1 MRTFLI
7 VADQFHGEAKLFRG
21 KDSIILEA
29 SYLIP
34 DDSSFDDCYRLFS
47 QYSEIKIVMDSEA
60 SSLAD
65 SVKKLAIRGG
75 FTGTISAIICKD
87 VNDIA
92 TLLLPDNAAN
102 FTTILPP
109 YSSWPAIKK
118 EAELQSKEAFPL
130 HCLPEAAREFIT
142 AVSDS
147 CGTPV
152 DFAALSALGCMSG
165 AIGASTRLEVKSGW
179 HEHAVLWCAVVAE
192 AGSAKTPVQSLVM
205 KPLREIQGELSARFQ
220 QEVKNY
226 DAETDN
232 EKPNL
237 EVMLY
242 GDCTQEGLYKS
253 LASSPRG
260 GVLVSDEITSWIQSH
275 NKYQKGGN
283 DRQAYLS
290 LWSSTAVSVL
300 RKLDGITFIPL
311 PVLSIVGGLTP
322 SSLPSLHGGNEDGF
336 LSRFLISCPDKRKQT
351 YSEIGVSEGTQYA
364 WQLFIKHLWNLEPE
378 TNGGGVWMPK
388 TVKLSSEAEELFA
401 KFFNDIH
408 TVIDSETLP
417 SLFRGSWSKAPSQAA
432 RLALVLHLG
441 RQACGEEASSSL
453 VSADC
458 MDAAI
463 QVTSYFLGHLT
474 ALESGF
480 NAGASRAEELRRKV
494 ISWLKKYNSNPKN
507 NGFPASWH
515 DIRHDSRH
523 RITNFDGKIDDRALT
538 QCLEGLEAT
547 GYIKLE
553 YPKNKSGNDMRP
565 LVHVNPR
572 LKTHSDRK
580 GGAA

>member
-1 MRTFLI
+1 MRTLLI
-7 VADQFHGEAKLFRG
+7 VADQFHGEAKLFYG
-21 KDSIILEA
+21 KDHTILEA

-34 DDSSFDDCYRLFS
+34 DDSTFDDCYRLFS

-60 SSLAD
+60 SSLAER
-65 SVKKLAIRGG
+65 VKKLAVRGG
-75 FTGTISAIICKD
+75 FTGSILATICKD

-92 TLLLPDNAAN
+92 TALLPENAAN
-102 FTTILPP
+102 FTSVLKP
-109 YSSWPAIKK
+109 YSSWPSLKK
-118 EAELQSKEAFPL
+118 DAEIQLKESFPL

-147 CGTPV
+147 CGTPI
-152 DFAALSALGCMSG
+152 DFAAVFALGCMSG
-165 AIGASTRLEVKSGW
+165 AIGASCRLEVKSGW
-179 HEHAVLWCAVVAE
+179 QEYAVSWLAIVAE

-205 KPLREIQGELSARFQ
+205 KPLREIQGELSMRFQ
-220 QEVKNY
+220 QAVKNY
-226 DAETDN
+226 DAETED

-364 WQLFIKHLWNLEPE
+364 WTLFIKHLWNIEAE
-378 TNGGGVWMPK
+378 TIGGGVWMPK
-388 TVKLSSEAEELFA
+388 TIKLSREAHELFK
-401 KFFNDIH
+401 KFYNDIH

-417 SLFRGSWSKAPSQAA
+417 SLFRGSFSKAPSQAA
-432 RLALVLHLG
+432 RMALTIHLG
-441 RQACGEEASSSL
+441 RQACGEEAISSL
-453 VSADC
+453 VSFET
-458 MDAAI
+458 MNNAI
-463 QVTSYFLGHLT
+463 QVTNYFLSHLT

-480 NAGASRAEELRRKV
+480 NAGASRAENIRKK
-494 ISWLKKYNSNPKN
+494 ILGWLKRHGARYPNK
-507 NGFPASWH
+507 PARWTTL
-515 DIRHDSRH
+515 RHDCRAALSSGEL
-523 RITNFDGKIDDRALT
+523 INDRL
-538 QCLEGLEAT
+538 LEQTLESLQEQGFIRLQAVESIA
-547 GYIKLE
+547 GRNSKPEI
-553 YPKNKSGNDMRP
+553 
-565 LVHVNPR
+565 VINPN
-572 LKTHSDRK
+572 L
-580 GGAA
+580 

>member
-1 MRTFLI
+1 MRTLLI
-7 VADQFHGEAKLFRG
+7 VSDAYYGESKLFHG
-21 KDSIILEA
+21 KDFTVLEA
-29 SYLIP
+29 SYLES
-34 DDSSFDDCYRLFS
+34 DDSSFDDSYKLFS
-47 QYSEIKIVMDSEA
+47 PYTEVKIVMDGEA
-60 SSLAD
+60 SSLAER
-65 SVKKLAIRGG
+65 VKKLAVRGG
-75 FTGTISAIICKD
+75 FTGSILATICKD

-92 TLLLPDNAAN
+92 TALLPENAAN
-102 FTTILPP
+102 FTTVLKP
-109 YSSWPAIKK
+109 YSSWPSLKK
-118 EAELQSKEAFPL
+118 DAEIQLKESFPL

-147 CGTPV
+147 CGTPI
-152 DFAALSALGCMSG
+152 DFAAVFALGCMSG
-165 AIGASTRLEVKSGW
+165 AIGASCRLEVKSGW
-179 HEHAVLWCAVVAE
+179 QEYAVLWLAIVAE

-220 QEVKNY
+220 QAVKNY
-226 DAETDN
+226 DAETED

-253 LASSPRG
+253 LASSQRG
-260 GVLVSDEITSWIQSH
+260 GLLVSDEITSWIQSH

-364 WQLFIKHLWNLEPE
+364 WQLFIKHLWNIEPE
-378 TNGGGVWMPK
+378 TNGGGVWMPA
-388 TVKLSSEAEELFA
+388 TVKLSREAHELFK
-401 KFFNDIH
+401 KFYNDIH

-417 SLFRGSWSKAPSQAA
+417 SLFRGSFSKAPSQAA
-432 RLALVLHLG
+432 RLALVIHLG

-480 NAGASRAEELRRKV
+480 NAGASRAENIRKK
-494 ISWLKKYNSNPKN
+494 ILGWLKRHGARYPNK
-507 NGFPASWH
+507 PARWTTL
-515 DIRHDSRH
+515 RHDCRAALSNGEL
-523 RITNFDGKIDDRALT
+523 INDRL
-538 QCLEGLEAT
+538 LEQTLESLQEQGFIRLQAVESIA
-547 GYIKLE
+547 GRNSKPEI
-553 YPKNKSGNDMRP
+553 
-565 LVHVNPR
+565 VINPN
-572 LKTHSDRK
+572 L
-580 GGAA
+580 

>member
-87 VNDIA
+87 VDDIA
-92 TLLLPDNAAN
+92 TLLLPDNAGN
-102 FTTILPP
+102 FTTILTA
-109 YSSWPAIKK
+109 YSYWPAIKK
-118 EAELQSKEAFPL
+118 DAELQLKESFPL

-147 CGTPV
+147 TGTPV
-152 DFAALSALGCMSG
+152 DFAALSALGCMAG
-165 AIGASTRLEVKSGW
+165 AIGASCRLEVKSGW
-179 HEHAVLWCAVVAE
+179 QEYAVLWLAIVAE

-220 QEVKNY
+220 QAVKNY
-226 DAETDN
+226 DAETED

-242 GDCTQEGLYKS
+242 GDCTQEGLFKS

-336 LSRFLISCPDKRKQT
+336 LSRFLISCPDKRKQV

-364 WQLFIKHLWNLEPE
+364 WQLFIKHLWNIEPE
-378 TNGGGVWMPK
+378 TNGGGVWMPA
-388 TVKLSSEAEELFA
+388 TVKLSREAHELFK
-401 KFFNDIH
+401 KFYNDIH
-408 TVIDSETLP
+408 TVIDSEALP
-417 SLFRGSWSKAPSQAA
+417 SLFRGSFSKAPSQAA

-453 VSADC
+453 VSAET

-480 NAGASRAEELRRKV
+480 HVGASRAENIRQKILG
-494 ISWLKKYNSNPKN
+494 WLKRHGAKYPNK
-507 NGFPASWH
+507 PARWTTL
-515 DIRHDSRH
+515 RHDC
-523 RITNFDGKIDDRALT
+523 RAALSNGELINNRL
-538 QCLEGLEAT
+538 LEQTLESLQEQGFIRLQAVESI
-547 GYIKLE
+547 GGRNSKPEILI
-553 YPKNKSGNDMRP
+553 
-565 LVHVNPR
+565 NPN
-572 LKTHSDRK
+572 L
-580 GGAA
+580 

>member
-1 MRTFLI
+1 MQTLLI
-7 VADQFHGEAKLFRG
+7 VADSYCGEAKTFHG
-21 KDSIILEA
+21 KDHTILEA

-34 DDSSFDDCYRLFS
+34 GDSSFDDCYRLFS

-60 SSLAD
+60 SSLAER
-65 SVKKLAIRGG
+65 VKKLAVRGG
-75 FTGTISAIICKD
+75 FTGSILATICKD

-92 TLLLPDNAAN
+92 TLLLSENAAN
-102 FTTILPP
+102 FTTILKP
-109 YSSWPAIKK
+109 YLSWPAIKK

-147 CGTPV
+147 CGTPI

-165 AIGASTRLEVKSGW
+165 AIGASCRIEIKDGW
-179 HEHAVLWCAVVAE
+179 QEYAVLWLAIVAE

-205 KPLREIQGELSARFQ
+205 KPLREIQAELSARFQ

-242 GDCTQEGLYKS
+242 GDCTQEGLFKS

-290 LWSSTAVSVL
+290 LWSSTPVSVL

-336 LSRFLISCPDKRKQT
+336 LSRFAIACPHKRKQV
-351 YSEIGVSEGTQYA
+351 YSEIGVSEGAQYA
-364 WQLFIKHLWNLEPE
+364 WQLFIKHLWNFEPE

-388 TVKLSSEAEELFA
+388 TVKLSNDAHELFK
-401 KFFNDIH
+401 KFYNDIH

-417 SLFRGSWSKAPSQAA
+417 SLFRGSFSKAPSQAA
-432 RLALVLHLG
+432 RLALVIHLG
-441 RQACGEEASSSL
+441 RQACGEEAPSSL
-453 VSADC
+453 VSAQT
-458 MDAAI
+458 MNNAI
-463 QVTSYFLGHLT
+463 EVTSYFLGHLT

-480 NAGASRAEELRRKV
+480 NAGASRAENIRQKILG
-494 ISWLKKYNSNPKN
+494 WLKRHGAKYPNR
-507 NGFPASWH
+507 PAKWTTL
-515 DIRHDSRH
+515 RHDCRAALSNGEL
-523 RITNFDGKIDDRALT
+523 INDRL
-538 QCLEGLEAT
+538 LEQTLESLQEQ
-547 GYIKLE
+547 GFIRLQEVQSIGGRSSKPE
-553 YPKNKSGNDMRP
+553 I
-565 LVHVNPR
+565 VINPN
-572 LKTHSDRK
+572 L
-580 GGAA
+580 

>member
-7 VADQFHGEAKLFRG
+7 VSDQFYGEAKTFHG
-21 KDSIILEA
+21 KDFTILQE

-47 QYSEIKIVMDSEA
+47 QYNEIKIVMDSEA

-65 SVKKLAIRGG
+65 SVKKLAVRGG
-75 FTGTISAIICKD
+75 FAGTIVATICKG
-87 VNDIA
+87 VSDIP
-92 TLLLPDNAAN
+92 TLLLPENAGN
-102 FTTILPP
+102 FAIILKP

-147 CGTPV
+147 CGTPI

-165 AIGASTRLEVKSGW
+165 AIGASCRIEIKDGW
-179 HEHAVLWCAVVAE
+179 QEYAVLWLAIVAE

-242 GDCTQEGLYKS
+242 GDCTQEGLFKS

-290 LWSSTAVSVL
+290 LWSSTPVSVL

-322 SSLPSLHGGNEDGF
+322 SSLPSLHGGAEDGF
-336 LSRFLISCPDKRKQT
+336 INRFSISCPHKRKQT
-351 YSEIGVSEGTQYA
+351 YSDIGVSEGAQYA
-364 WQLFIKHLWNLEPE
+364 WQLFIKHLWNIEPE

-388 TVKLSSEAEELFA
+388 TVKLSNDAHELFK
-401 KFFNDIH
+401 KFYNDIH

-417 SLFRGSWSKAPSQAA
+417 SLFRGSFSKAPSQAA
-432 RLALVLHLG
+432 RLALVIHLG
-441 RQACGEEASSSL
+441 RQACGEEAPSSL
-453 VSADC
+453 VSAET

-463 QVTSYFLGHLT
+463 QITNYFLSHLT

-480 NAGASRAEELRRKV
+480 NAGTSRAENIRQKILG
-494 ISWLKKYNSNPKN
+494 WLKRHGARYPNK
-507 NGFPASWH
+507 PARWTTL
-515 DIRHDSRH
+515 RHDCRAALSNGEL
-523 RITNFDGKIDDRALT
+523 INDRL
-538 QCLEGLEAT
+538 LEQTLESLQEQGFIRLQAVESI
-547 GYIKLE
+547 GGRNSKPEI
-553 YPKNKSGNDMRP
+553 
-565 LVHVNPR
+565 VINPN
-572 LKTHSDRK
+572 L
-580 GGAA
+580 

>member
-1 MRTFLI
+1 MRTLLI
-7 VADQFHGEAKLFRG
+7 VSDKFHGEAKTFFG
-21 KDSIILEA
+21 KDFAILQG

-34 DDSSFDDCYRLFS
+34 DDSSFDDSYKLFS
-47 QYSEIKIVMDSEA
+47 PYTEVKIVMDGEA
-60 SSLAD
+60 SSLAER
-65 SVKKLAIRGG
+65 VKKLAVRGG
-75 FTGTISAIICKD
+75 FTGSILATICKD

-92 TLLLPDNAAN
+92 TALLPENAAN
-102 FTTILPP
+102 FTTVLKP
-109 YSSWPAIKK
+109 YSSWPSLKK
-118 EAELQSKEAFPL
+118 DAEIQLKESFPL

-147 CGTPV
+147 CGTPI
-152 DFAALSALGCMSG
+152 DFAAVFALGCMSG
-165 AIGASTRLEVKSGW
+165 AIGASCRLEVKSGW
-179 HEHAVLWCAVVAE
+179 QEYAVLWLAIVAE

-220 QEVKNY
+220 QAVKNY
-226 DAETDN
+226 DAETED

-253 LASSPRG
+253 LASSQRG
-260 GVLVSDEITSWIQSH
+260 GLLVSDEITSWIQSH

-364 WQLFIKHLWNLEPE
+364 WQLFIKHLWNIEPE
-378 TNGGGVWMPK
+378 TNGGGVWMPA
-388 TVKLSSEAEELFA
+388 TVKLSREAHELFK
-401 KFFNDIH
+401 KFYNDIH

-417 SLFRGSWSKAPSQAA
+417 SLFRGSFSKAPSQAA
-432 RLALVLHLG
+432 RLALVIHLG

-463 QVTSYFLGHLT
+463 QVTNYFLSHLT

-480 NAGASRAEELRRKV
+480 NAGASRAENIRKK
-494 ISWLKKYNSNPKN
+494 ILGWLKRHGARYPNK
-507 NGFPASWH
+507 PARWTTL
-515 DIRHDSRH
+515 RHDCRAALSNGEL
-523 RITNFDGKIDDRALT
+523 INDRL
-538 QCLEGLEAT
+538 LEQTLESLQEQGFIRLQAVESIA
-547 GYIKLE
+547 GRNSKPEI
-553 YPKNKSGNDMRP
+553 
-565 LVHVNPR
+565 VINPN
-572 LKTHSDRK
+572 L
-580 GGAA
+580 

>member
-1 MRTFLI
+1 MRTLLI
-7 VADQFHGEAKLFRG
+7 VSDAYYGESKLFHG
-21 KDSIILEA
+21 KDFTVLEA
-29 SYLIP
+29 SYLES
-34 DDSSFDDCYRLFS
+34 DDSSFDDSYKLFS
-47 QYSEIKIVMDSEA
+47 PYTEVKIVMDGEA
-60 SSLAD
+60 SSLAER
-65 SVKKLAIRGG
+65 VKKLAVRGG
-75 FTGTISAIICKD
+75 FTGSILATICKD

-92 TLLLPDNAAN
+92 TALLPENAAN
-102 FTTILPP
+102 FTTVLKP
-109 YSSWPAIKK
+109 YSSWPSLKK
-118 EAELQSKEAFPL
+118 DAEIQLKESFPL

-147 CGTPV
+147 CGTPI
-152 DFAALSALGCMSG
+152 DFAAVFALGCMSG
-165 AIGASTRLEVKSGW
+165 AIGASCRLEVKSGW
-179 HEHAVLWCAVVAE
+179 QEYAVLWLAIVAE

-242 GDCTQEGLYKS
+242 GDCTQEGLFKS

-336 LSRFLISCPDKRKQT
+336 LSRFLISCPDKRKQV
-351 YSEIGVSEGTQYA
+351 YSEIGVSEGAQYA
-364 WQLFIKHLWNLEPE
+364 WQLFIKHLWNIEPE
-378 TNGGGVWMPK
+378 TNGGGVWMPA
-388 TVKLSSEAEELFA
+388 TVKLSREAHELFK
-401 KFFNDIH
+401 KFYNDIH

-417 SLFRGSWSKAPSQAA
+417 SLFRGSFSKAPSQAA
-432 RLALVLHLG
+432 RIALVIHLG

-480 NAGASRAEELRRKV
+480 NAGASRAENIRQKILG
-494 ISWLKKYNSNPKN
+494 WLKRHGARYPNK
-507 NGFPASWH
+507 PARWTTL
-515 DIRHDSRH
+515 RHDCRAALSNGEL
-523 RITNFDGKIDDRALT
+523 INDRL
-538 QCLEGLEAT
+538 LEQTLESLQEQGFIRLQAVESIA
-547 GYIKLE
+547 GRNSKPEI
-553 YPKNKSGNDMRP
+553 
-565 LVHVNPR
+565 VINPN
-572 LKTHSDRK
+572 L
-580 GGAA
+580 

>member
-1 MRTFLI
+1 MRTLLI
-7 VADQFHGEAKLFRG
+7 VSDAYYGESKLFHG
-21 KDSIILEA
+21 KDFTVLEA
-29 SYLIP
+29 SYLES
-34 DDSSFDDCYRLFS
+34 DDSSFDDSYKLFS
-47 QYSEIKIVMDSEA
+47 PYTEVKIVMDGEA
-60 SSLAD
+60 SSLAER
-65 SVKKLAIRGG
+65 VKKLAVRGG
-75 FTGTISAIICKD
+75 FTGSILATICKD

-92 TLLLPDNAAN
+92 TALLPENAAN
-102 FTTILPP
+102 FTSVLKP
-109 YSSWPAIKK
+109 YSSWPSLKK
-118 EAELQSKEAFPL
+118 DAEIQLKESFPL

-147 CGTPV
+147 CGTPI
-152 DFAALSALGCMSG
+152 DFAAVFALGCMSG
-165 AIGASTRLEVKSGW
+165 AIGASCRLEVKSGW
-179 HEHAVLWCAVVAE
+179 QEYAVSWLAIVAE

-205 KPLREIQGELSARFQ
+205 KPLREIQGELSSRFQ
-220 QEVKNY
+220 QAVKNY
-226 DAETDN
+226 DAETDD

-242 GDCTQEGLYKS
+242 GDCTQEGLFKS
-253 LASSPRG
+253 LGSSPRG
-260 GVLVSDEITSWIQSH
+260 GVLVSDEITCWIQSH

-351 YSEIGVSEGTQYA
+351 YSDIGVSEGAQYA
-364 WQLFIKHLWNLEPE
+364 WQIFIKSLWNIEPE
-378 TNGGGVWMPK
+378 TNGGGVWMPA
-388 TVKLSSEAEELFA
+388 TVKLSSEAHELFK
-401 KFFNDIH
+401 KFYNDIH

-417 SLFRGSWSKAPSQAA
+417 SLFRGSFSKAPSQAA
-432 RLALVLHLG
+432 RIALVIHLG

-480 NAGASRAEELRRKV
+480 NAGASRAEGIRQKILG
-494 ISWLKKYNSNPKN
+494 WLKRHGARYPNK
-507 NGFPASWH
+507 PARWTTL
-515 DIRHDSRH
+515 RHDCRAALSNGEL
-523 RITNFDGKIDDRALT
+523 INDRL
-538 QCLEGLEAT
+538 LEQTLESLQEQGFIRLQAVESIA
-547 GYIKLE
+547 GRNSKPEI
-553 YPKNKSGNDMRP
+553 
-565 LVHVNPR
+565 VINPN
-572 LKTHSDRK
+572 L
-580 GGAA
+580 

>member
-1 MRTFLI
+1 MRTLLI
-7 VADQFHGEAKLFRG
+7 VSDAYYGESKLFHG
-21 KDSIILEA
+21 KDFTVLEA
-29 SYLIP
+29 SYLES
-34 DDSSFDDCYRLFS
+34 DDSSFDDSYKLFS
-47 QYSEIKIVMDSEA
+47 PYTEVKIVMDGEA
-60 SSLAD
+60 SSLAER
-65 SVKKLAIRGG
+65 VKKLAVRGG
-75 FTGTISAIICKD
+75 FTGSILATICKD

-92 TLLLPDNAAN
+92 TALLPENAAN
-102 FTTILPP
+102 FTSVLKP
-109 YSSWPAIKK
+109 YSSWPSLKK
-118 EAELQSKEAFPL
+118 DAEIQLKESFPL

-147 CGTPV
+147 CGTPI
-152 DFAALSALGCMSG
+152 DFAAVFALGCMSG
-165 AIGASTRLEVKSGW
+165 AIGASCRLEVKSGW
-179 HEHAVLWCAVVAE
+179 QEYAVSWLAIVAE

-205 KPLREIQGELSARFQ
+205 KPLREIQGELSSRFQ
-220 QEVKNY
+220 QAVKNY
-226 DAETDN
+226 DAETDD

-242 GDCTQEGLYKS
+242 GDCTQEGLFKS
-253 LASSPRG
+253 LGSSPRG
-260 GVLVSDEITSWIQSH
+260 GVLVSDEITCWIQSH

-351 YSEIGVSEGTQYA
+351 YSDIGVSEGAQYA
-364 WQLFIKHLWNLEPE
+364 WQIFIKSLWNIEPE
-378 TNGGGVWMPK
+378 TNGGGVWMPA
-388 TVKLSSEAEELFA
+388 TVKLSSEAHELFK
-401 KFFNDIH
+401 KFYNDIH

-417 SLFRGSWSKAPSQAA
+417 SLFRGSFSKAPSQAA
-432 RLALVLHLG
+432 RIALVIHLG

-480 NAGASRAEELRRKV
+480 NAGASRAEGIRQKILG
-494 ISWLKKYNSNPKN
+494 WLKRHGARYPNK
-507 NGFPASWH
+507 PARWTTL
-515 DIRHDSRH
+515 RHDCRAALSNGEL
-523 RITNFDGKIDDRALT
+523 INDRL
-538 QCLEGLEAT
+538 LEQTLESLQEQGFIRLQPVESIA
-547 GYIKLE
+547 GRNSKPEI
-553 YPKNKSGNDMRP
+553 
-565 LVHVNPR
+565 VINPN
-572 LKTHSDRK
+572 L
-580 GGAA
+580 

>member
-1 MRTFLI
+1 MRTLLI
-7 VADQFHGEAKLFRG
+7 VSDAYYGESKLFHG
-21 KDSIILEA
+21 KDFTVLEA
-29 SYLIP
+29 SYLES
-34 DDSSFDDCYRLFS
+34 DDSSFDDSYKLFS
-47 QYSEIKIVMDSEA
+47 PYTEVKIVMDGEA
-60 SSLAD
+60 SSLAER
-65 SVKKLAIRGG
+65 VKKLAVRGG
-75 FTGTISAIICKD
+75 FTGSILATICKD

-92 TLLLPDNAAN
+92 TALLPENAAN
-102 FTTILPP
+102 FTTVLKP
-109 YSSWPAIKK
+109 YSSWPSLKK
-118 EAELQSKEAFPL
+118 DAEIQLKESFPL

-147 CGTPV
+147 CGTPI
-152 DFAALSALGCMSG
+152 DFAAVFALGCMSG
-165 AIGASTRLEVKSGW
+165 AIGASCRLEVKSGW
-179 HEHAVLWCAVVAE
+179 QEYAVLWLAIVAE

-242 GDCTQEGLYKS
+242 GDCTQEGLFKS

-336 LSRFLISCPDKRKQT
+336 LSRFLISCPDKRKKV
-351 YSEIGVSEGTQYA
+351 YSEIGVSEGAQYA
-364 WQLFIKHLWNLEPE
+364 WQLFIKHLWNIEPE
-378 TNGGGVWMPK
+378 TNGGGVWMPA
-388 TVKLSSEAEELFA
+388 TVKLSREAHELFK
-401 KFFNDIH
+401 KFYNDIH

-417 SLFRGSWSKAPSQAA
+417 SLFRGSFSKAPSQAA
-432 RLALVLHLG
+432 RIALVIHLG

-480 NAGASRAEELRRKV
+480 NAGASRAENIRQKILG
-494 ISWLKKYNSNPKN
+494 WLKRHGARYPNK
-507 NGFPASWH
+507 PARWTTL
-515 DIRHDSRH
+515 RHDCRAALSSGEL
-523 RITNFDGKIDDRALT
+523 INDRL
-538 QCLEGLEAT
+538 LEQTLESLQEQGFIRLQAVESIA
-547 GYIKLE
+547 GRNSKPEI
-553 YPKNKSGNDMRP
+553 
-565 LVHVNPR
+565 VINPN
-572 LKTHSDRK
+572 L
-580 GGAA
+580 

>member
-7 VADQFHGEAKLFRG
+7 VADQFHGEVKTFCG
-21 KDSIILEA
+21 KDYSVLQE

-34 DDSSFDDCYRLFS
+34 DDSTFDDCYRLFS

-87 VNDIA
+87 VSDIA
-92 TLLLPDNAAN
+92 TLLLPDNAGN

-109 YSSWPAIKK
+109 YSYWPAIKK
-118 EAELQSKEAFPL
+118 DAELQSKESFPL

-147 CGTPV
+147 TGTPV
-152 DFAALSALGCMSG
+152 DFAAVSALGCMAG
-165 AIGASTRLEVKSGW
+165 AIGASCRLEVKSGW
-179 HEHAVLWCAVVAE
+179 QEFAVLWLAIVAE

-220 QEVKNY
+220 QAVKNY
-226 DAETDN
+226 DAETED
-232 EKPNL
+232 EKPVL

-242 GDCTQEGLYKS
+242 GDCTQEGLLKS

-336 LSRFLISCPDKRKQT
+336 LSRFLLSCPDKRKQV

-364 WQLFIKHLWNLEPE
+364 WQLFIKHLWNIEPE
-378 TNGGGVWMPK
+378 TNGGGVWIPA
-388 TVKLSSEAEELFA
+388 TVKLSREAHELFK
-401 KFFNDIH
+401 KFYNDIH

-417 SLFRGSWSKAPSQAA
+417 SLFRGSFSKAPSQAA

-453 VSADC
+453 VSFET
-458 MDAAI
+458 MNNSI
-463 QVTSYFLGHLT
+463 QVTNYFLGHLT

-480 NAGASRAEELRRKV
+480 NLGASRAEELRRKV

>member
-7 VADQFHGEAKLFRG
+7 VADQFYGETQQFHG
-21 KDSIILEA
+21 KDFTILQG

-34 DDSSFDDCYRLFS
+34 DDSGFDDSYKLFS
-47 QYSEIKIVMDSEA
+47 PYTEVIIVADSED
-60 SSLAD
+60 SSLVER
-65 SVKKLAIRGG
+65 VKRLAVRGG
-75 FTGTISAIICKD
+75 FGGTIIATICQS
-87 VNDIA
+87 VADIA
-92 TLLLPDNAAN
+92 TVLLPENAGN
-102 FTTILPP
+102 FTTILKP

-118 EAELQSKEAFPL
+118 EAELQSKESFPL

-147 CGTPV
+147 TGTPV
-152 DFAALSALGCMSG
+152 DFAALSAIGCMAG
-165 AIGASTRLEVKSGW
+165 AVGASTRLEVKSGW
-179 HEHAVLWCAVVAE
+179 QEYAVLWLAIVAE

-242 GDCTQEGLYKS
+242 GDCTQEGLFKS

-351 YSEIGVSEGTQYA
+351 YSEIGVSEGTEYA
-364 WQLFIKHLWNLEPE
+364 WQIFIKSLWNIEPE
-378 TNGGGVWMPK
+378 TNGGGVWMPA
-388 TVKLSSEAEELFA
+388 TVKLSREAHELFK
-401 KFFNDIH
+401 KFYNDIH

-417 SLFRGSWSKAPSQAA
+417 SLFRGSFSKAPAQAA
-432 RLALVLHLG
+432 RIALVIHLG

-480 NAGASRAEELRRKV
+480 NAGASRAENLRQK
-494 ISWLKKYNSNPKN
+494 ILGWLKRHGARYPNK
-507 NGFPASWH
+507 PARRTTL
-515 DIRHDSRH
+515 RHDCRAALSNGEL
-523 RITNFDGKIDDRALT
+523 INDRL
-538 QCLEGLEAT
+538 LEQTLESLQEQ
-547 GYIKLE
+547 GFIRLQPVE
-553 YPKNKSGNDMRP
+553 SISGRNSKP
-565 LVHVNPR
+565 EIVINPN
-572 LKTHSDRK
+572 L
-580 GGAA
+580 

>member
-1 MRTFLI
+1 MRTLLI
-7 VADQFHGEAKLFRG
+7 VSDQFHGEAKTFCA

-47 QYSEIKIVMDSEA
+47 QYTEVKIVMDGEA
-60 SSLAD
+60 SSLAER
-65 SVKKLAIRGG
+65 VKKLAVRGG
-75 FTGTISAIICKD
+75 FNGGILATICKD
-87 VNDIA
+87 VNDTA
-92 TLLLPDNAAN
+92 TLLLPENAAN
-102 FTTILPP
+102 FTTILKP
-109 YSSWPAIKK
+109 YSYWPAIKK

-130 HCLPEAAREFIT
+130 HCLPEAAREFCQ

-147 CGTPV
+147 CGTPI

-165 AIGASTRLEVKSGW
+165 AVGASCRIQIKDGW
-179 HEHAVLWCAVVAE
+179 HEYPALWLAIVAE
-192 AGSAKTPVQSLVM
+192 AGSAKSPIVSLVM

-220 QEVKNY
+220 QAVKNY
-226 DAETDN
+226 HAETED
-232 EKPNL
+232 EKPSL
-237 EVMLY
+237 EVMLF
-242 GDCTQEGLYKS
+242 GDCTVEGLYKS
-253 LASSPRG
+253 LASSQRG
-260 GVLVSDEITSWIQSH
+260 GLILSDELISWIQSH
-275 NKYQKGGN
+275 NKYVKSGN

-351 YSEIGVSEGTQYA
+351 YSEIGVSEGAQYA
-364 WQLFIKHLWNLEPE
+364 WQIFIKSLWNIEPE

-388 TVKLSSEAEELFA
+388 TVKLSSEAHELFK
-401 KFFNDIH
+401 KFYNDIH

-417 SLFRGSWSKAPSQAA
+417 SLFRGSFSKAPSQAA
-432 RLALVLHLG
+432 RIALVIHLG

-480 NAGASRAEELRRKV
+480 NAGASRAENIRKK
-494 ISWLKKYNSNPKN
+494 ILGWLKRHGARYPNK
-507 NGFPASWH
+507 PARWTTL
-515 DIRHDSRH
+515 RHDCRAALSNGEL
-523 RITNFDGKIDDRALT
+523 INDRL
-538 QCLEGLEAT
+538 LEQTLESLQEQGFIRLQAVESIA
-547 GYIKLE
+547 GRNSKPEI
-553 YPKNKSGNDMRP
+553 
-565 LVHVNPR
+565 VINPN
-572 LKTHSDRK
+572 L
-580 GGAA
+580 

>member
-1 MRTFLI
+1 MRTLLI
-7 VADQFHGEAKLFRG
+7 VADEFHGEAKRFCG
-21 KDSIILEA
+21 KDFTILEA

-34 DDSSFDDCYRLFS
+34 DDSTFDACYRLFS
-47 QYSEIKIVMDSEA
+47 QYTEVKIVMDGEA
-60 SSLAD
+60 SSLAER
-65 SVKKLAIRGG
+65 VKKLAVRGG
-75 FTGTISAIICKD
+75 FTGSILATICKD
-87 VNDIA
+87 VNDLL
-92 TLLLPDNAAN
+92 TVLLPENAVN
-102 FTTILPP
+102 FTTVLKP
-109 YSSWPAIKK
+109 YSSWPALKND
-118 EAELQSKEAFPL
+118 EAIQSKDAFPL

-147 CGTPV
+147 CGTPI
-152 DFAALSALGCMSG
+152 DFAAVFALGCMSG
-165 AIGASTRLEVKSGW
+165 AIGASCRLEVKSGW
-179 HEHAVLWCAVVAE
+179 QEYAVLWLAIVAE

-205 KPLREIQGELSARFQ
+205 KPLREIQGELSMRFQ
-220 QEVKNY
+220 QAVKNY
-226 DAETDN
+226 DAETED

-364 WQLFIKHLWNLEPE
+364 WTLFIKHLWNIEAE
-378 TNGGGVWMPK
+378 TIGGGVWMPK
-388 TVKLSSEAEELFA
+388 TIKLSREAHELFK
-401 KFFNDIH
+401 KFYNDIH

-417 SLFRGSWSKAPSQAA
+417 SLFRGSFSKAPSQAA
-432 RLALVLHLG
+432 RIALVIHLG

-463 QVTSYFLGHLT
+463 QVASYFLGHLT
-474 ALESGF
+474 AMESGF
-480 NAGASRAEELRRKV
+480 NAGASRAENIRQKILG
-494 ISWLKKYNSNPKN
+494 WLKRHGARYPNK
-507 NGFPASWH
+507 PARWTTL
-515 DIRHDSRH
+515 RHDCRAALSSGEL
-523 RITNFDGKIDDRALT
+523 INDRL
-538 QCLEGLEAT
+538 LEQTLESLQEQGFIRLQAVESIA
-547 GYIKLE
+547 GRNSKPEI
-553 YPKNKSGNDMRP
+553 
-565 LVHVNPR
+565 VINPN
-572 LKTHSDRK
+572 L
-580 GGAA
+580 

>member
-1 MRTFLI
+1 MRTLLI
-7 VADQFHGEAKLFRG
+7 VSDKFHGEAKTFFG
-21 KDSIILEA
+21 KDFAILQG

-34 DDSSFDDCYRLFS
+34 DDSSFDDSYKLFS
-47 QYSEIKIVMDSEA
+47 PYTEVKIVMDGEA
-60 SSLAD
+60 SSLAER
-65 SVKKLAIRGG
+65 VKKLAVRGG
-75 FTGTISAIICKD
+75 FTGSILATICKD

-92 TLLLPDNAAN
+92 TALLPENAAN
-102 FTTILPP
+102 FTTVLKP
-109 YSSWPAIKK
+109 YSSWPSLKK
-118 EAELQSKEAFPL
+118 DAEIQLKESFPL

-147 CGTPV
+147 CGTPI
-152 DFAALSALGCMSG
+152 DFAAVFALGCMSG
-165 AIGASTRLEVKSGW
+165 AIGASCRLEVKSGW
-179 HEHAVLWCAVVAE
+179 QEYAVLWLAIVAE

-220 QEVKNY
+220 QAVKNY
-226 DAETDN
+226 DAETED

-253 LASSPRG
+253 LASSQRG
-260 GVLVSDEITSWIQSH
+260 GLLVSDEITSWIQSH

-364 WQLFIKHLWNLEPE
+364 WQLFIKHLWNIEPE
-378 TNGGGVWMPK
+378 TNGGGVWMPA
-388 TVKLSSEAEELFA
+388 TVKLSREAHELFK
-401 KFFNDIH
+401 KFYNDIH

-417 SLFRGSWSKAPSQAA
+417 SLFRGSFSKAPSQAA
-432 RLALVLHLG
+432 RLALVIHLG

-480 NAGASRAEELRRKV
+480 NAGASRAENIRKK
-494 ISWLKKYNSNPKN
+494 ILGWLKRHGARYPNK
-507 NGFPASWH
+507 PARWTTL
-515 DIRHDSRH
+515 RHDCRAALSNGEL
-523 RITNFDGKIDDRALT
+523 INDRL
-538 QCLEGLEAT
+538 LEQTLESLQEQGFIRLQAVESIA
-547 GYIKLE
+547 GRNSKPEI
-553 YPKNKSGNDMRP
+553 
-565 LVHVNPR
+565 VINPN
-572 LKTHSDRK
+572 L
-580 GGAA
+580 

>member
-1 MRTFLI
+1 MRTLLI
-7 VADQFHGEAKLFRG
+7 VSDAYYGESKLFHG
-21 KDSIILEA
+21 KDFTVLEA
-29 SYLIP
+29 SYLES
-34 DDSSFDDCYRLFS
+34 DDSSFDDSYKLFS
-47 QYSEIKIVMDSEA
+47 PYTEVKIVMDGEA
-60 SSLAD
+60 SSLAER
-65 SVKKLAIRGG
+65 VKKLAVRGG
-75 FTGTISAIICKD
+75 FTGSILATICKD

-92 TLLLPDNAAN
+92 TALLPENAAN
-102 FTTILPP
+102 FTSVLKP
-109 YSSWPAIKK
+109 YSSWPSLKK
-118 EAELQSKEAFPL
+118 DAEIQLKESFPL

-147 CGTPV
+147 CGTPI
-152 DFAALSALGCMSG
+152 DFAAVFALGCMSG
-165 AIGASTRLEVKSGW
+165 AIGASCRLEVKSGW
-179 HEHAVLWCAVVAE
+179 QEYAVLWLAIVAE

-242 GDCTQEGLYKS
+242 GDCTQEGLFKS

-364 WQLFIKHLWNLEPE
+364 WQLFIKHLWNIEPE
-378 TNGGGVWMPK
+378 TNGGGVWMPA
-388 TVKLSSEAEELFA
+388 TVKLSREAHELFK
-401 KFFNDIH
+401 KFYNDIH

-417 SLFRGSWSKAPSQAA
+417 SLFRGSFSKAPSQAA
-432 RLALVLHLG
+432 RLALV
-441 RQACGEEASSSL
+441 
-453 VSADC
+453 
-458 MDAAI
+458 I
-463 QVTSYFLGHLT
+463 
-474 ALESGF
+474 
-480 NAGASRAEELRRKV
+480 
-494 ISWLKKYNSNPKN
+494 
-507 NGFPASWH
+507 
-515 DIRHDSRH
+515 H
-523 RITNFDGKIDDRALT
+523 REWR
-538 QCLEGLEAT
+538 
-547 GYIKLE
+547 
-553 YPKNKSGNDMRP
+553 
-565 LVHVNPR
+565 
-572 LKTHSDRK
+572 
-580 GGAA
+580 

>member
-65 SVKKLAIRGG
+65 SVKKLAVRGG
-75 FTGTISAIICKD
+75 FTGSILATICKD
-87 VNDIA
+87 VNDIP
-92 TLLLPDNAAN
+92 TLLLPENAAN
-102 FTTILPP
+102 FTVILPP
-109 YSSWPAIKK
+109 FSYWPAIKK
-118 EAELQSKEAFPL
+118 EAELQSKESFPL

-147 CGTPV
+147 CGTPI
-152 DFAALSALGCMSG
+152 DFAALSALGAMSG
-165 AIGASTRLEVKSGW
+165 AVGASCRIEIKDGW
-179 HEHAVLWCAVVAE
+179 HEHAVIWLAIVAE
-192 AGSAKTPVQSLVM
+192 AGSAKTPVQSMVM

-220 QEVKNY
+220 QAVKNY
-226 DAETDN
+226 NAESDDQ
-232 EKPNL
+232 KPNL
-237 EVMLY
+237 EVMLF
-242 GDCTQEGLYKS
+242 GDCTVEGLYKS
-253 LASSPRG
+253 LASSQRG
-260 GVLVSDEITSWIQSH
+260 GLLVSDEIVSWTKSH
-275 NKYQKGGN
+275 DKYSKGGN
-283 DRQAYLS
+283 DRQSYLS

-300 RKLDGITFIPL
+300 RKLDGICFIPL
-311 PVLSIVGGLTP
+311 PVLSVFGGLTP
-322 SSLPSLHGGNEDGF
+322 SSLPSLHGGQEDGF

-351 YSEIGVSEGTQYA
+351 YSKIGVSEAAQYA
-364 WQLFIKHLWNLEPE
+364 WQLFIKHLWNIEPE

-388 TVKLSSEAEELFA
+388 TAKLSSEAEELFA

-408 TVIDSETLP
+408 EVINSETLP

-453 VSADC
+453 VSAET

-480 NAGASRAEELRRKV
+480 HVGASRAENIRQKILG
-494 ISWLKKYNSNPKN
+494 WLKRHGAKYPNK
-507 NGFPASWH
+507 PARWTTL
-515 DIRHDSRH
+515 RHDCRAALSNGEL
-523 RITNFDGKIDDRALT
+523 INDRL
-538 QCLEGLEAT
+538 LEQTLESLQEQGFIRLQAVESI
-547 GYIKLE
+547 GGRNSKPEILI
-553 YPKNKSGNDMRP
+553 
-565 LVHVNPR
+565 NPN
-572 LKTHSDRK
+572 L
-580 GGAA
+580 